1 MHQSFLA
8 PADNDDHGLRLV
20 EVEARVV
27 AIEGQVAWL
36 QPEHR
41 SGCGACASASLCGAA
56 TLARAAGGGRAGRL
70 AARCV
75 PVAADRLAVGDRIVV
90 GLRDDALARAALTAY
105 ALPLAVMLGAAL
117 VADRTGAGESM
128 TALAM
133 AGGLAAGLALA
144 RWAGARAAEGPRV
157 LRHARV
163 PSGSTGNQERAA

>member
-1 MHQSFLA
+1 MSKGYRF
-8 PADNDDHGLRLV
+8 PAEMDDQGLRLV
-20 EVEARVV
+20 EAEARVV
-27 AIEGQVAWL
+27 AIEGQLAWL

-75 PVAADRLAVGDRIVV
+75 PVAAERLAVGDRIVV

-105 ALPLAVMLGAAL
+105 ALPLTVMLGAAL
-117 VADRTGAGESM
+117 VAEMAGAGELLI
-128 TALAM
+128 ALAM
-133 AGGLAAGLALA
+133 AAGLVAGLALA

-157 LRHARV
+157 LRHASAY
-163 PSGSTGNQERAA
+163 SGSQERAA

>member
-1 MHQSFLA
+1 MSRA
-8 PADNDDHGLRLV
+8 GTSPAGIDDQGLRLV
-20 EVEARVV
+20 EAEARVV
-27 AIEGQVAWL
+27 AIEGKVAWL

-56 TLARAAGGGRAGRL
+56 TLARAAGSGPARRL

-105 ALPLAVMLGAAL
+105 ALPLAAMLGAAL
-117 VADRTGAGESM
+117 AAETGGAGESM
-128 TALAM
+128 IALAM

-157 LRHARV
+157 LRHAGTL
-163 PSGSTGNQERAA
+163 SGSAGAEEGAA

>member
-1 MHQSFLA
+1 M
-8 PADNDDHGLRLV
+8 
-20 EVEARVV
+20 V
-27 AIEGQVAWL
+27 AIEGNVAWL

-56 TLARAAGGGRAGRL
+56 TLARAAGGGRAGHL

-75 PVAADRLAVGDRIVV
+75 PVAADRLAVGDRIIL

-117 VADRTGAGESM
+117 VAETAGGGESM
-128 TALAM
+128 IALAM
-133 AGGLAAGLALA
+133 AGGLGVGLALA

-157 LRHARV
+157 LRHAGALSGN
-163 PSGSTGNQERAA
+163 SGSREGAA

>member
-1 MHQSFLA
+1 MSQGYHS
-8 PADNDDHGLRLV
+8 PAENDDRGLRLV
-20 EVEARVV
+20 EAEARVV

-117 VADRTGAGESM
+117 LAEMAGAGESM
-128 TALAM
+128 TAVAM

-157 LRHARV
+157 LRHASAL
-163 PSGSTGNQERAA
+163 SGSTGNQERAA

>member
-1 MHQSFLA
+1 M
-8 PADNDDHGLRLV
+8 
-20 EVEARVV
+20 V
-27 AIEGQVAWL
+27 AIEGAVAWL
-36 QPEHR
+36 QPEQR
-41 SGCGACASASLCGAA
+41 SGCGACAAASLCGAA

-117 VADRTGAGESM
+117 LADMAGGGDHII
-128 TALAM
+128 ALAM

-144 RWAGARAAEGPRV
+144 RWAGVRAAEGPRV
-157 LRHARV
+157 LRHA
-163 PSGSTGNQERAA
+163 SALAGDTGGQRNAA

>member
-1 MHQSFLA
+1 MSKGYRFPEEMEDQ
-8 PADNDDHGLRLV
+8 GLRLV
-20 EVEARVV
+20 EAEARVV

-41 SGCGACASASLCGAA
+41 SGCGACVSASLCGAA
-56 TLARAAGGGRAGRL
+56 TLARAAGGAKAGRL

-75 PVAADRLAVGDRIVV
+75 PVAAERLAVGDRIVV

-117 VADRTGAGESM
+117 MAEMAGGGESM

-157 LRHARV
+157 LRHADSL
-163 PSGSTGNQERAA
+163 PGSADGQERAA

>member
-1 MHQSFLA
+1 MSQGYRS
-8 PADNDDHGLRLV
+8 PAGNDDQGLRLV
-20 EVEARVV
+20 EAEARVV

-70 AARCV
+70 TARCV

-105 ALPLAVMLGAAL
+105 ALPLTVMLGAAL
-117 VADRTGAGESM
+117 VAEMAGAGESLI
-128 TALAM
+128 ALAM
-133 AGGLAAGLALA
+133 AAGLAAGLALA

-157 LRHARV
+157 LRRASAY
-163 PSGSTGNQERAA
+163 SGSQERAA

>member
-1 MHQSFLA
+1 MHQGSRSLA
-8 PADNDDHGLRLV
+8 DIDDRGIRLV
-20 EVEARVV
+20 EAEARVV
-27 AIEGQVAWL
+27 AIEGKVAWL

-56 TLARAAGGGRAGRL
+56 MLARAAVGGSAGRL

-75 PVAADRLAVGDRIVV
+75 PVAAERLAVGDRIVV

-117 VADRTGAGESM
+117 VAEATGAGESM

-133 AGGLAAGLALA
+133 TVGLAAGLALA
-144 RWAGARAAEGPRV
+144 RRAGARAAEGPRV
-157 LRHARV
+157 LRHA
-163 PSGSTGNQERAA
+163 SAHAGSTGGRESAA

>member
-1 MHQSFLA
+1 MSQGYRSSA
-8 PADNDDHGLRLV
+8 ENDDRGLRLV
-20 EVEARVV
+20 EAEARVV

-75 PVAADRLAVGDRIVV
+75 PVAAGRLAVGDRIVV

-117 VADRTGAGESM
+117 LAEMAGAGESM
-128 TALAM
+128 TAVAM

-157 LRHARV
+157 LRHASAH
-163 PSGSTGNQERAA
+163 SGSTGNQEHAA